1 MVIAISGK
9 SGCGNTSVSRI
20 VAETLGLTRINY
32 TFHDIAEEQNIP
44 FKEFH
49 EMADKD
55 TKWDLYLD
63 KRQVELASQGNCVL
77 GSRLAIWLL
86 EDADLKVYLE
96 GAIEVRAKR
105 IRKREGGAYEEVLR
119 ETKERDEK
127 DHARY
132 LDLYGID
139 TKEYGFADLIVN
151 VEELNQYQVAER
163 IVQRAREI
171 GGRSSNTEKE

>member
-20 VAETLGLTRINY
+20 VADTLGLKHINY
-32 TFHDIAEEQNIP
+32 TFHNIADEQNIP

-55 TKWDLYLD
+55 TKWDIDLD
-63 KRQVELASQGNCVL
+63 KKQVELASRGNCVL

-96 GAIEVRAKR
+96 GPLEVRASR
-105 IRKREGGAYEEVLR
+105 IHKREGGSFEEVLH
-119 ETKERDEK
+119 ETNERDRK
-127 DHARY
+127 DHTRY

-139 TKEYGFADLIVN
+139 TNEYSFADLVVN
-151 VEELNQYQVAER
+151 VEDSDQYQVAER
-163 IVQRAREI
+163 IVEEA
-171 GGRSSNTEKE
+171 EKTRC

>member
-20 VAETLGLTRINY
+20 VADTLGLKHINY
-32 TFHDIAEEQNIP
+32 TFHNIADEQNIP

-49 EMADKD
+49 EMADMD
-55 TKWDLYLD
+55 TKWDIYLD
-63 KRQVELASQGNCVL
+63 KKQIELASQGNCVL

-96 GAIEVRAKR
+96 GALEVRASR
-105 IRKREGGAYEEVLR
+105 IHKREGGVFEEVLR
-119 ETKERDEK
+119 ETEARDKK

-132 LDLYGID
+132 LDLYDID
-139 TKEYGFADLIVN
+139 TNEYSFADLIVN
-151 VEELNQYQVAER
+151 VEDFNQYQVAHR
-163 IVQRAREI
+163 IVEEAKK
-171 GGRSSNTEKE
+171 S